1 MYPFKILNKKKYAL
15 CFLNA
20 FLENLCLYLMPVV
33 LSVYLTVP
41 FTLDKFKMLIIF
53 TITLKALE
61 ILFNVI
67 WQLKTEPFLEST
79 HKNLHLAYFKRLCNM
94 SLSKLNNNHTGFLKK
109 QIDVVSDET
118 QILLDNL
125 MMTINGFV
133 IAITIFLIQVFNQSF
148 FIFIICIIFIIL
160 IVIYNVVIT
169 KSNVI
174 IQNDYNDK
182 YAKYN
187 AISVDFI
194 ENIKVVKN
202 YDALNYVLNK
212 INSSFN
218 LIKKPL
224 KRICVYR
231 SLRVDGINALIYT
244 MYAILLISLFI
255 SMKNGNDVFSY
266 IVFYSSMF
274 SGLNTELRGVGNL
287 FAHLNKFKSANN
299 QIEKVLIEEEKQ
311 LKFKNFNNITLKDI
325 EFKYSKKS
333 KNIINIPY
341 FKVDKKDKVSI
352 MGESGQG
359 KSTFLN
365 LFCRFYKIDDN
376 KYLVNGKESSK
387 APDVAYISQETDL
400 FDLSIRDNLL
410 LGKNISDKK
419 LNEYLNDAGLLSW
432 INSLEHGL
440 DTIVGEKGLRLS
452 TGQKQRLNI
461 IRGIL
466 LDKEIY
472 ILDEPTSNLD
482 ILSEEKIY
490 DMINKYLN
498 DKTLIIVTHRP
509 KLRDICN
516 KHYYFK
522 DKEMILED

>member
-1 MYPFKILNKKKYAL
+1 MYPFKILNKKKYAI

-20 FLENLCLYLMPVV
+20 FLENICLYLMPIV
-33 LSVYLTVP
+33 LSIYLTVP
-41 FTLDKFKMLIIF
+41 FTLDKFKMLIIL

-67 WQLKTEPFLEST
+67 WNVKTEPFLENTKKDLQIS
-79 HKNLHLAYFKRLCNM
+79 YFKRICN
-94 SLSKLNNNHTGFLKK
+94 LNISKLNNTHTGFLKK
-109 QIDVVSDET
+109 QIDVICDENSL
-118 QILLDNL
+118 LLDEL
-125 MMTINGFV
+125 MMTINGFGV
-133 IAITIFLIQVFNQSF
+133 AITIFLIQVARQNFT
-148 FIFIICIIFIIL
+148 IFLICIIFIIL
-160 IVIYNVVIT
+160 IVIYNIVIT

-174 IQNDYNDK
+174 IQEDYNNK
-182 YAKYN
+182 YANYN
-187 AISVDFI
+187 ATNVDFI
-194 ENIKVVKN
+194 ENVKVVKN
-202 YDALNYVLNK
+202 YDALKFAIFKMNSKFDYIKRPLRK
-212 INSSFN
+212 IC
-218 LIKKPL
+218 I
-224 KRICVYR
+224 YR
-231 SLRVDGINALIYT
+231 SLRSDGINALIYT

-255 SMKNGNDVFSY
+255 SMKNGNNIFSY
-266 IVFYSSMF
+266 LVFYSSMF

-287 FAHLNKFKSANN
+287 FIHLSKYKSANN
-299 QIEKVLIEEEKQ
+299 HIESILVEEEKQ
-311 LKFKNFNNITLKDI
+311 LKFKTFDNITLKDI
-325 EFKYSKKS
+325 RFKYNKNS
-333 KNIINIPY
+333 KNCINIPY
-341 FKVDKKDKVSI
+341 FSLNKKDKVSI

-376 KYLVNGKESSK
+376 KYLVNGKESNK

-419 LNEYLNDAGLLSW
+419 LKEYLKDAGLLDW
-432 INSLEHGL
+432 INSLEKEL
-440 DTIVGEKGLRLS
+440 DTKVLEKGIRLS

-482 ILSEEKIY
+482 SLSEEKIY
-490 DMINKYLN
+490 DMINKYLT
-498 DKTLIIVTHRP
+498 DKTLIIVTHRT
-509 KLRDICN
+509 KLKDICN
-516 KHYYFK
+516 KHYHFK

>member
-20 FLENLCLYLMPVV
+20 FLENICLYLMPVV

-41 FTLDKFKMLIIF
+41 FTLDKFKMLIIL
-53 TITLKALE
+53 TIVLKFFE

-67 WQLKTEPFLEST
+67 WNIKTEPFLENTKKDLQIS
-79 HKNLHLAYFKRLCNM
+79 YFKRLCNM
-94 SLSKLNNNHTGFLKK
+94 NVSKINNSHTGFLKK
-109 QIDVVSDET
+109 QIDICCDET
-118 QILLDNL
+118 NLLLDEL

-133 IAITIFLIQVFNQSF
+133 VAITIFLIQVFNQSF
-148 FIFIICIIFIIL
+148 FIFVICIIFIIL
-160 IVIYNVVIT
+160 IVIYNVIIT

-174 IQNDYNDK
+174 IQDDYNDK

-187 AISVDFI
+187 ATNVDFM

-202 YDALNYVLNK
+202 YDALNYAETK
-212 INSSFN
+212 MNSKFDY
-218 LIKKPL
+218 IRKPL
-224 KRICVYR
+224 KKVCIYR
-231 SLRVDGINALIYT
+231 SLRIDGINALIYT

-287 FAHLNKFKSANN
+287 FVHFNKFKSANN
-299 QIEKVLIEEEKQ
+299 GIEKVLIEEERQPK
-311 LKFKNFNNITLKDI
+311 LKSFNNITLKYI
-325 EFKYSKKS
+325 EFKYNKNS

-341 FKVDKKDKVSI
+341 FSIDKKDKISI

-365 LFCRFYKIDDN
+365 LFCRFYKIDN
-376 KYLVNGKESSK
+376 SKYLVNGKESNK

-419 LNEYLNDAGLLSW
+419 LNEYLNQAGLLDW

-440 DTIVGEKGLRLS
+440 DTIVGEKGIRLS

-482 ILSEEKIY
+482 VLSEEKIY
-490 DMINKYLN
+490 EMINKYLN

-509 KLRDICN
+509 KLRNICN
-516 KHYYFK
+516 KHYCFK
-522 DKEMILED
+522 DKEMFLEN